1 LNIWLHYGKD
11 ILFFSILEAHVWSF
25 RQLFGQKKLCQKPVI
40 PLCQKLALQLSV
52 GIESVNLVQGLG
64 LTVPLGNRE
73 SYGSVLLFKEAYVKY
88 VDIFWIWTDEK
99 YSTIYMWLW
108 EHDFGY
114 SSKKLPQYNCVFLA
128 LTGSTE
134 IYGSKVAKS
143 FGRTWDEL
151 GRYELYAGNWF
162 FFG

>member
-1 LNIWLHYGKD
+1 
-11 ILFFSILEAHVWSF
+11 
-25 RQLFGQKKLCQKPVI
+25 
-40 PLCQKLALQLSV
+40 
-52 GIESVNLVQGLG
+52 
-64 LTVPLGNRE
+64 
-73 SYGSVLLFKEAYVKY
+73 
-88 VDIFWIWTDEK
+88 
-99 YSTIYMWLW
+99 MWLW

-151 GRYELYAGNWF
+151 GRYELYNATGEKQTDAF
-162 FFG
+162 CISCMLETDLFLG